1 MQLIPNPTGSPT
13 NPNECP
19 ECGHDLVAADGKKVH
34 VQRGSSLICSVCL
47 NICKE
52 ERSKAA
58 PAATGPVQSNPVQ
71 SSTGDV
77 ERVAQ
82 VLADKMKAI
91 QNQQLWHDLQSPGAI
106 IQAVDGGYIIMSRFG
121 ATAVRCDL
129 DEALAKTK
137 EYPVPP

>member
-1 MQLIPNPTGSPT
+1 MAVPSPT
-13 NPNECP
+13 NANECP
-19 ECGHDLVAADGKKVH
+19 ECGHDLVAPDGKKVH

-52 ERSKAA
+52 DKAKAA
-58 PAATGPVQSNPVQ
+58 PAPTGPVQSSPVQ
-71 SSTGDV
+71 SSPQDV

-82 VLADKMKAI
+82 MLADKMKVI

-121 ATAVRCDL
+121 QTAVRCDL
-129 DEALAKTK
+129 DQALAKTK
-137 EYPVPP
+137 EYLVPP

>member
-1 MQLIPNPTGSPT
+1 MNPNPTTGTT

-19 ECGHDLVAADGKKVH
+19 ECGHDLAAADGKKVH
-34 VQRGSSLICSVCL
+34 VQRGSSLICSVCM

-52 ERSKAA
+52 DKPKAA
-58 PAATGPVQSNPVQ
+58 GAAPQSTPVQSTPQ
-71 SSTGDV
+71 DV

-82 VLADKMKAI
+82 MLADKMKVI

-121 ATAVRCDL
+121 STAVRCDL

-137 EYPVPP
+137 EYLVPP